1 MTWAV
6 AVYIQLSVHSH
17 RKLNDKWT
25 IRFDSNQQDSID
37 LKMDLENQFEL
48 CDIQF
53 VKLLNVKIGWNQMT
67 N

>member
-1 MTWAV
+1 MLFEPLHKIIPTWKWSQKINFPKRK
-6 AVYIQLSVHSH
+6 IQL
-17 RKLNDKWT
+17 
-25 IRFDSNQQDSID
+25 
-37 LKMDLENQFEL
+37 DLENQFEL